1 MNSLMNSKRDRT
13 LCCQRSS
20 LHTQTFSN
28 FTSTLLQ
35 KQVDC
40 FFAKQLPLQRNIFEG
55 FSIDKQ
61 GRSYIRDKGVD
72 DSLRCVIIDSIIA
85 EGGDPRSGYF
95 GGQFKLLC
103 VARRC
108 ITCSTSS

>member
-1 MNSLMNSKRDRT
+1 M
-13 LCCQRSS
+13 
-20 LHTQTFSN
+20 
-28 FTSTLLQ
+28 
-35 KQVDC
+35 
-40 FFAKQLPLQRNIFEG
+40 KQLPLQRNIFEG

-61 GRSYIRDKGVD
+61 GRSYIRGKGVD
-72 DSLRCVIIDSIIA
+72 DSLTCVIIDSIIA

-108 ITCSTSS
+108 ITCGTSS